1 MTYDY
6 FNDPEGRLTIPDF
19 LKREPYQG
27 PMPRVR
33 ARKLTMPK
41 TRTLHPLPKAL
52 VRKLGTLGYTQGQ
65 IANMDPARAGNIV
78 KFRVP
83 SDKKETER

>member
-1 MTYDY
+1 
-6 FNDPEGRLTIPDF
+6 
-19 LKREPYQG
+19 
-27 PMPRVR
+27 
-33 ARKLTMPK
+33 MPK
-41 TRTLHPLPKAL
+41 TRTRHPLPKGL